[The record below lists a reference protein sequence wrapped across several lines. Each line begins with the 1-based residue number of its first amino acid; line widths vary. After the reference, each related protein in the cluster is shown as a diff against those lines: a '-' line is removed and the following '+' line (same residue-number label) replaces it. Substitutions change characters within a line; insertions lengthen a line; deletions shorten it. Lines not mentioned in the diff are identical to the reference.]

1 MSRKKARKP
10 GKKMTAQPQL
20 EAEAADPVASVPES
34 QSVESDAPAAP
45 RQSIETDEG
54 VAGGD
59 VERAGQ

>member
-1 MSRKKARKP
+1 MSRKKARKF
-10 GKKMTAQPQL
+10 GKKMTAQPPP
-20 EAEAADPVASVPES
+20 EAEAADPVAPVPES
-34 QSVESDAPAAP
+34 QNVESDAPAAP